1 MAYGVSSLSKAYGS
15 TVVLD
20 GLSADFPASAVSV
33 VLGPSGC
40 GKTTLLNILAGLDT
54 EYHGQVQG
62 FDDARPSYAF
72 QEDRLLPWLSALD
85 NIGFVLAPFMDQ
97 TERNRSAMDALSS
110 VGLEREAGLKPAA
123 LSGGMR
129 KRVALARA
137 FAYPSDLLFLDEP
150 FSSLDLKTRIAIMD
164 LFLDLRK
171 RSGKTAVLV
180 THDVR
185 EAIYVGDHLI
195 VLSDKPSQ
203 TRDVMDLAL
212 PRSERSYAS
221 PEAADVEA
229 RLYSAILS

>member
-1 MAYGVSSLSKAYGS
+1 
-15 TVVLD
+15 
-20 GLSADFPASAVSV
+20 
-33 VLGPSGC
+33 
-40 GKTTLLNILAGLDT
+40 
-54 EYHGQVQG
+54 
-62 FDDARPSYAF
+62 
-72 QEDRLLPWLSALD
+72 
-85 NIGFVLAPFMDQ
+85 
-97 TERNRSAMDALSS
+97 
-110 VGLEREAGLKPAA
+110 
-123 LSGGMR
+123 MR